1 MLWAL
6 ARTKTQTAKNPHWQ
20 KTVNFPNPESQ
31 IVLESS
37 VVYAWLHRIFF
48 QKTCLLLCIEPW
60 HKNSLISSHL
70 SHYTASQTTLLSL
83 LTSCEQPVMD
93 YCMSIGIYV
102 IICPFF
108 AGWREKRWTRYWYA
122 WAVRDPQTSVAAG
135 NSKMKPQGEGG
146 TRCSEWQQDQLV
158 NTHLHFNLPLEWHT
172 HWQPSWCIEI

>member
-1 MLWAL
+1 MHDYIA
-6 ARTKTQTAKNPHWQ
+6 
-20 KTVNFPNPESQ
+20 F
-31 IVLESS
+31 
-37 VVYAWLHRIFF
+37 FF

-135 NSKMKPQGEGG
+135 NGKMKPQGEGG

-172 HWQPSWCIEI
+172 HWQPTDVLRYSVRNPALGLHYPSAGLMHYLLSGLLIEF